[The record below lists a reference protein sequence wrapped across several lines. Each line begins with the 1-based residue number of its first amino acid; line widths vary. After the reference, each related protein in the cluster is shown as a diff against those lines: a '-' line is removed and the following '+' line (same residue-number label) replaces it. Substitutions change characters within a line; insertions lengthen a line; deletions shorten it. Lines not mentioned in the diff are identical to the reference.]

1 MMKWELMRRIVGGTT
16 LVIALGLGAVTI
28 SQTEERSIS
37 APVESGAPAGEGNV
51 QPRGLPVPQI
61 TLPPLKQLQLSQPNF
76 PVRLVESVGHRFSP
90 PFFGSNPVA
99 WNATRQGY
107 VVTVNFPA
115 SLRLT
120 FQSTSSV
127 IYPAQAYTGTGG
139 NRYVAEANNDNL
151 QYFLLL
157 PVGNSFAS
165 QVVAGTNGLT
175 IVHLGAPGF
184 LNELTIT
191 VAKRTE
197 AGVGLLTP
205 LYSFPVFL
213 EQP

>member
-1 MMKWELMRRIVGGTT
+1 MKWESMRRIAGGTT

-28 SQTEERSIS
+28 SQAEERSIS
-37 APVESGAPAGEGNV
+37 APVESGAPASEGDV
-51 QPRGLPVPQI
+51 QPRGLPLPQI
-61 TLPPLKQLQLSQPNF
+61 TLSPKQLQLSQPNF
-76 PVRLVESVGHRFSP
+76 PVRLVESVGTRFTP
-90 PFFGSNPVA
+90 TFVGSNPVA

-107 VVTVNFPA
+107 VVTVNFPV

-120 FQSTSSV
+120 FQSTSSA

-139 NRYVAEANNDNL
+139 NRYVAEVNNNNL

-157 PVGNSFAS
+157 PGNSFAS
-165 QVVAGTNGLT
+165 QMIAGTNGLT
-175 IVHLGAPGF
+175 IVHLGASGIF
-184 LNELTIT
+184 NELTIT
-191 VAKRTE
+191 VATRTE